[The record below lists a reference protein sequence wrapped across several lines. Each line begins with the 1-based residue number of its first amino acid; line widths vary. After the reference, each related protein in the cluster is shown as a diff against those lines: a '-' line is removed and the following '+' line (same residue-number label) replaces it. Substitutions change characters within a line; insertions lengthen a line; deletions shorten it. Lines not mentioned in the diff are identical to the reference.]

1 MASTDGEIEQR
12 YQLLSNRL
20 DERQRRLFVAAEAK
34 VIGRGGISAVSRA
47 TGVSRVT
54 ITVGLGEL
62 ESEEVAESAVLPP
75 GRVRRSGGGR
85 KKLAQ
90 TDPTLLVDLEWL
102 MDPVT
107 RGDPESPLRWTCKSL
122 RKLAD
127 ELRRLGHQ
135 VSHVAV
141 GELLKGQGYSL
152 QANAKTLEGG
162 DHPDRDAQFIQINAC
177 VGAALEAGE
186 PVISVDTKKKELV
199 GVFKNAGREWEKAGE
214 PVEVQVHD
222 FIDPKWGRANPYG
235 VYDVG
240 ADQGWVSVGTD
251 HDTATFAVESIRRWW
266 LAMGQA
272 MYPRA
277 SELTITADGGGS
289 NGSRVRLWKQELQAL
304 ANELGFPV
312 RVCHFPPGTSK
323 WNKIEHR
330 LFSFISMNWRGRP
343 LISHEVIVNLI
354 GSTTTRSGLAVRAQL
369 DTNIYP
375 KGIKV
380 PDEAFAAINIQHDVF
395 HGEWN
400 YRISPKT
407 G

>member
-1 MASTDGEIEQR
+1 MASTDGDIEQR
-12 YQLLSNRL
+12 YRLLSSRL
-20 DERQRRLFVAAEAK
+20 DERQRRLFVAAEAM

-62 ESEEVAESAVLPP
+62 EAEAVAESVPLPQ
-75 GRVRRSGGGR
+75 GRVRRLGGGR

-90 TDPTLLVDLEWL
+90 TDPALLSDLEL
-102 MDPVT
+102 LIDPVT

-127 ELRRLGHQ
+127 ELRRQGHQ

-141 GELLKGQGYSL
+141 GELLKAQGYSL

-199 GVFKNAGREWEKAGE
+199 GVCKNAGREWEKAGE
-214 PVEVQVHD
+214 PVEVKVHD
-222 FIDPKWGRANPYG
+222 FIDPELGRANPYG

-251 HDTATFAVESIRRWW
+251 HDTAAFAVESIRRWW

-289 NGSRVRLWKQELQAL
+289 NGSRVRLWKQELQTL
-304 ANELGFPV
+304 ADELGFPV
-312 RVCHFPPGTSK
+312 RVCHFRSRSFTKTSVTGR
-323 WNKIEHR
+323 R
-330 LFSFISMNWRGRP
+330 LP
-343 LISHEVIVNLI
+343 
-354 GSTTTRSGLAVRAQL
+354 SG
-369 DTNIYP
+369 
-375 KGIKV
+375 GV
-380 PDEAFAAINIQHDVF
+380 PSFAAAGIHF
-395 HGEWN
+395 PWPARWHGKIAIPIHREQ
-400 YRISPKT
+400 SCPHA
-407 G
+407 